1 MTDDNSGNMKYQQLL
16 DEEVWSFIH
25 KSNSY
30 YPADAANHTI
40 KQQRAWY
47 TQMCLG
53 FQPLAKIPVTRSDY
67 LYGHRKV
74 PVREYLPV
82 HCAVGTTT
90 LIYFHG
96 GGFVVGGLNSH
107 DDVCADICT
116 HTGFKVISADYSLS
130 PEKRHPEA
138 FLDAYSVFLSVAA
151 QSNHK
156 ILVAGD
162 SAGATLAACVSAKS
176 RHDEK
181 QPDAQVLIYPY
192 LGAPNNEGSAV
203 EHANAPLLTTSDME
217 FYENIRIDSSQPRP
231 SDETFAPLR
240 GTDFSNLPKT
250 VIFSAEC
257 DPLRDDGPLYAEQ
270 ITRAGGEAN
279 CTVEPGLVHGYIRA
293 RHNSDKANA
302 SFTRILDAILICGQ

>member
-1 MTDDNSGNMKYQQLL
+1 MTDDSSDNAKYQQLL
-16 DEEVWSFIH
+16 DKEVWSFIQ

-30 YPADAANHTI
+30 FPSDAASHTI
-40 KQQRAWY
+40 EQQRAWY

-53 FQPLAKIPVTRSDY
+53 FQPLAKFPVTRLDY
-67 LYGHRKV
+67 LFSHRKV

-107 DDVCADICT
+107 DDVCAAICS

-130 PEKRHPEA
+130 PEKKHPEA
-138 FLDAYSVFLSVAA
+138 FLDAYAVFLGVSTDTA
-151 QSNHK
+151 NK
-156 ILVAGD
+156 ILLAGD
-162 SAGATLAACVSAKS
+162 SAGATLAACVSARS

-192 LGAPNNEGSAV
+192 LGAPSNEGSAV
-203 EHANAPLLTTSDME
+203 EHAYAPLLTSSDME
-217 FYENIRIDSSQPRP
+217 FYENIRIDSSQPMP
-231 SDETFAPLR
+231 TDETFAPLW
-240 GTDFSNLPKT
+240 GTDFSNLPST

-257 DPLRDDGPLYAEQ
+257 DPLRDDGPIYAER
-270 ITRAGGEAN
+270 ITRAGGKAT
-279 CTVEPGLVHGYIRA
+279 CTVEPGLVHGYLRA
-293 RHNSDKANA
+293 RHGSDKASA
-302 SFTRILDAILICGQ
+302 SFTRILEAIRICGQ